1 MRRFQ
6 LFNPILYISAA
17 AVRGKAGAKSTSSI
31 VSVSFLPKDG
41 VDAFELG
48 EVASAVTV
56 CFSPYLFEANSSFFV
71 FPNRQNILAMAKDK
85 LKFANVKS
93 QFAPVGD
100 IPVFS
105 LLFVFNVDVCLLIL
119 TQLL

>member
-1 MRRFQ
+1 
-6 LFNPILYISAA
+6 
-17 AVRGKAGAKSTSSI
+17 VRGKAGAKSTSSI

-56 CFSPYLFEANSSFFV
+56 CLPPPYLLKPTALFFC
-71 FPNRQNILAMAKDK
+71 FLPPQMQNILAMAKDK